1 MTRLLKFEGV
11 FAPRV
16 LFRPRPPHPSLS
28 VQSARLFRRRKWRRR
43 RRKDDARWVAAEKAE
58 AVASF
63 SNPPAEKSGA
73 PFSLKAELP

>member
-28 VQSARLFRRRKWRRR
+28 VQSARLISKEE
-43 RRKDDARWVAAEKAE
+43 VEE
-58 AVASF
+58 
-63 SNPPAEKSGA
+63 EEEEEG
-73 PFSLKAELP
+73 